1 MISSSHLSI
10 SGVAVQNQD
19 VAVARRAAG
28 IGHVTVTVVALEAP
42 KVGAV
47 VKVVHI
53 GQDRWTFVGFLLT
66 QEVVVLEA
74 LEGAA

>member
-1 MISSSHLSI
+1 MICSSHLSI

-19 VAVARRAAG
+19 VAVAGLAAE
-28 IGHVTVTVVALEAP
+28 IGHVTVAVVALEAS

-47 VKVVHI
+47 IKVVHV
-53 GQDRWTFVGFLLT
+53 GQDRRTFVGLLLA
-66 QEVVVLEA
+66 QEVVVLKA

>member
-10 SGVAVQNQD
+10 SSVAVQNQD
-19 VAVARRAAG
+19 VAVARRAAE
-28 IGHVTVTVVALEAP
+28 IGHVTVAVVALEAS

-47 VKVVHI
+47 VKVVHV
-53 GQDRWTFVGFLLT
+53 GQDRRTFVGFLLT

-74 LEGAA
+74 LEAAA